1 MATPKLRFKEFT
13 EEWSIA
19 PLSNI
24 ALFSK
29 GALLSKA
36 DLSSNGTSC
45 ILYGELYTTYNE
57 VIYDVKSKTEVDIS
71 LLKFSKV
78 NDVIIPSSGETAVD
92 IATAS
97 CIMTENIACG
107 GDLNIISPYNDNG
120 IFISYQLNNSKR
132 NCIAKIAQGASVVH
146 IYNEGLKKIKIN
158 LPTLAEQKKIA
169 DFLSLLDRKIALQ
182 EKKIAL
188 LKDYKKG
195 LFENTIQE
203 KNIGIW
209 NTLKLSDVLIE
220 RKEYSIKGSNY
231 IHCSLTQQGVVDKT
245 ERYERDFLVRD
256 EEKNYKI
263 TKLNDI
269 CYNPANLKF
278 GVICR
283 NTYGEAIFSPIY
295 VTFEVKKKYS
305 PTYIGY
311 YLSRWNFINA
321 VRKYEEGTVYER
333 MAVKP
338 TDLLNFEVSLPNI
351 ETQLKIADVL
361 KKTDSKEVLNVV
373 KLNRIKSLKQALLQQ
388 MFI

>member
-1 MATPKLRFKEFT
+1 MATPKLRFKEFNYEYNFQELQDFCT
-13 EEWSIA
+13 ITSEKYNPINTKNLPCIELEHLATNNGGLLGYTNSNEQKSIK
-19 PLSNI
+19 
-24 ALFSK
+24 SK
-29 GALLSKA
+29 FKIG
-36 DLSSNGTSC
+36 DV
-45 ILYGELYTTYNE
+45 LYGKLRPYLRKTWFAEFNGVCTSEIWVMTSKIMFHKYLYYLVQTNTFNGITN
-57 VIYDVKSKTEVDIS
+57 V
-71 LLKFSKV
+71 
-78 NDVIIPSSGETAVD
+78 SSGSKMPRAD
-92 IATAS
+92 WNFIKGYS
-97 CIMTENIACG
+97 F
-107 GDLNIISPYNDNG
+107 G
-120 IFISYQLNNSKR
+120 I
-132 NCIAKIAQGASVVH
+132 
-146 IYNEGLKKIKIN
+146 
-158 LPTLAEQKKIA
+158 PTKNEQKKIA

-195 LFENTIQE
+195 LLENTIQE

-220 RKEYSIKGSNY
+220 RKEYSIKGGDY
-231 IHCSLTQQGVVDKT
+231 IHCSLTQKGVVDKT

-338 TDLLNFEVSLPNI
+338 TDLLNFEVSLPNL

-361 KKTDSKEVLNVV
+361 KKTESKEILNVV
-373 KLNRIKSLKQALLQQ
+373 KLNRIKNLKQALLQQ
-388 MFI
+388 MFV